1 MKSASIKD
9 IADSL
14 KVSKTLVSLVLNK
27 KGTQYG
33 ISIATQKKV
42 LEKAKALNYKPNRM
56 AQGLRLGQSKSI
68 GLIIPDISNP
78 FYSKISRFIGDYV
91 DQEGYNLMIYNT
103 DEDEKKEKNIIQN
116 LLESHVDGIILTS
129 TSMQL
134 NDIEQLNH
142 NNIPHVLV
150 DRRLEDIETNYV
162 GIDNYKGA
170 VEAIEYLIQN
180 GAKRIANIS
189 VGPAFVSSLED
200 RKKAYKDT
208 LKKHQIPY
216 HANLDLMVS
225 YNDIETELESQ
236 LKVLF
241 ESSDKSDRPDA
252 LFIANNKLAIEA
264 LKTLKSLNIS
274 IPEDI
279 TVVCFDN
286 IPLFDILPFPISAMA
301 QPIPDICLN
310 ATQMLFKEIHNKKA
324 STPLKKQQIILSA
337 DLIVR

>member
-33 ISIATQKKV
+33 ISLATQKKV
-42 LEKAKALNYKPNRM
+42 LEKAKELNYKPNRM

-91 DQEGYNLMIYNT
+91 DQQGYNLMIYNT
-103 DEDEKKEKNIIQN
+103 DEDEKKEKSIIQN

-134 NDIEQLNH
+134 DDIVQLNQ
-142 NNIPHVLV
+142 NNIPYVLV

-170 VEAIEYLIQN
+170 VEAIEYLIN
-180 GAKRIANIS
+180 KGSKRIANIS

-208 LKKHQIPY
+208 LEKHKINYNPD
-216 HANLDLMVS
+216 LDLMVS
-225 YNDIETELESQ
+225 YNHLETELQVQ
-236 LKVLF
+236 LKALF
-241 ESSDKSDRPDA
+241 ESPEKPDA
-252 LFIANNKLAIEA
+252 LFVANNKLAIE
-264 LKTLKSLNIS
+264 TLKNLKDLNIN
-274 IPEDI
+274 IPNDVL
-279 TVVCFDN
+279 VVCFDN
-286 IPLFDILPFPISAMA
+286 IPLFDILPFPITAMA
-301 QPIPDICLN
+301 QPIPQICLN
-310 ATQMLFKEIHNKKA
+310 ATQLLFKEINNKKA
-324 STPLKKQQIILSA
+324 VTPLKKEQIILSA